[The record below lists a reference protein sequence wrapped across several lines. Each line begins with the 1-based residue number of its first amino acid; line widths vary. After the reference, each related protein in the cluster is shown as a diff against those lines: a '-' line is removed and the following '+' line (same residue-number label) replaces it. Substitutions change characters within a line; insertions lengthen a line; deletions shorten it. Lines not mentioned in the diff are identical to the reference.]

1 MFSIVETETIFKE
14 IEMADIELV
23 RLTITVE
30 SQDQKAAILEVLEEG
45 EMNGELDF
53 TFDVR
58 TEFVTAGERI

>member
-1 MFSIVETETIFKE
+1 
-14 IEMADIELV
+14 MADIELV

-30 SQDQKAAILEVLEEG
+30 SQDQKDAILEVLEEG
-45 EMNGELDF
+45 EMNCELDF

>member
-1 MFSIVETETIFKE
+1 
-14 IEMADIELV
+14 MADIELV

-30 SQDQKAAILEVLEEG
+30 SQDQKDAILEVLEEG